1 MKSMWVRS
9 LFMLRLVWGLG
20 AKLVHVETSVGLRD
34 MRVSCTRILN
44 PCSKSERSP
53 NSFLA
58 SARTRSVFWLNI
70 MLAET
75 SMCVRERER
84 KTAIPPYS
92 VHAGI
97 RELPIS
103 IYTPDTELLTMK
115 N

>member
-70 MLAET
+70 MLMLAET
-75 SMCVRERER
+75 SIVMCVRGRERER
-84 KTAIPPYS
+84 ERPHHTVCTQEFGNCQS
-92 VHAGI
+92 VFIHPT
-97 RELPIS
+97 RS
-103 IYTPDTELLTMK
+103 F
-115 N
+115 